1 MLHLRKQMRN
11 FSVII
16 MAALTFCMTA
26 CAQSNQKQKGMNK
39 KAIVVYFSA
48 TGTTRQVATQIAA
61 NANADIMEIEPAQ
74 PYTDADLDWN
84 NSQSRSSKEMNN
96 LKSRPAIKDSKKSLA
111 GYDVVFIGYPIWWN
125 LAPTIVNT
133 FIESSSL
140 NGKTVIPF
148 ATSGGSSITNSV
160 EQLKALY
167 PEINWTDGKLL
178 NSPSEKVIGNW
189 VESLSL

>member
-1 MLHLRKQMRN
+1 
-11 FSVII
+11 

-61 NANADIMEIEPAQ
+61 AANADIMEIKPAQ

-84 NSQSRSSKEMNN
+84 NSQSRSSREINN
-96 LKSRPAIKDSKKSLA
+96 LKSRPAIKDSKKNLA

-167 PEINWTDGKLL
+167 PKINWTDGKLL

-189 VESLSL
+189 VESLSLWM